1 MKVINKFSVA
11 PMMDLT
17 DRHCRFFHRKL
28 SEKALLYTEMITSK
42 AILYGNTRKL
52 LKFNPAERPLALQ
65 VGGSDPAEL
74 GQVASIA
81 EELGFD
87 EINLNVGCPSSKVKS
102 GCFGA
107 ILMRNPGLVSKCVEA
122 MKCSAK
128 NMKVSVKCRIGV
140 DQQDPSVTLPAFIS
154 SVSNGGADYFI
165 IHARKAIL
173 SGLNPKENR
182 TIPPLDYSIVKSMK
196 EKFPDL
202 AICLNG
208 GISSLDAASDLFSEG
223 FDGVMLGRASYYYPE
238 IILSRVD
245 SRLFGIGKPKNMIE
259 VISELIPYID
269 EELDFGTR
277 LSQITKHLMR
287 AFLGY
292 KNAKEYRR
300 YLSENAFKK
309 GANSNVLLNALSI
322 IDPN

>member
-102 GCFGA
+102 GSFGA

-140 DQQDPSVTLPAFIS
+140 DQQDPSITLPAFI
-154 SVSNGGADYFI
+154 F
-165 IHARKAIL
+165 
-173 SGLNPKENR
+173 
-182 TIPPLDYSIVKSMK
+182 T
-196 EKFPDL
+196 
-202 AICLNG
+202 C
-208 GISSLDAASDLFSEG
+208 
-223 FDGVMLGRASYYYPE
+223 
-238 IILSRVD
+238 
-245 SRLFGIGKPKNMIE
+245 
-259 VISELIPYID
+259 
-269 EELDFGTR
+269 
-277 LSQITKHLMR
+277 
-287 AFLGY
+287 
-292 KNAKEYRR
+292 
-300 YLSENAFKK
+300 
-309 GANSNVLLNALSI
+309 
-322 IDPN
+322 